1 MKSQLP
7 PNSNSSSQS
16 EESAL
21 RRLEQSAEP
30 TAAPQTAFKSKK
42 LFYGSLFLGAIALA
56 LLSPHFSGWYAYL
69 TELVGH
75 IQNPYH
81 QWLEQQN
88 TSDPFVLIPLAFVG
102 GLIASISPCILSLL
116 PVNLSYIGTLKI
128 TSRWAAFNKA
138 GLFVLGV
145 VTVFSLFGLF
155 ASFAAAVLVD
165 YRGYF
170 NVVVGAVILL
180 MGLSFAGVIHLP
192 LPQPKASVSAA
203 GPYGVGLTF
212 ALVSSPC
219 SSPVLF
225 AVIAAAAASGS
236 QLLSVITLMSYGL
249 GYTAVIFFASLY
261 AGLIKQSRTLLG
273 QSDWVIR
280 AGSAALILAGG
291 FYLIN
296 GIRWFL

>member
-1 MKSQLP
+1 MENSMP
-7 PNSNSSSQS
+7 PKKP
-16 EESAL
+16 
-21 RRLEQSAEP
+21 RKVP
-30 TAAPQTAFKSKK
+30 FTSKT
-42 LFYGSLFLGAIALA
+42 LFYGGLFLGAIALA
-56 LLSPHFSGWYAYL
+56 LISPHLSGWYLYL
-69 TELVGH
+69 TELVGY
-75 IQNPYH
+75 IQAPYQ

-88 TSDPFVLIPLAFVG
+88 LSNPIILVPLAFIG
-102 GLIASISPCILSLL
+102 GFIASISPCILSLL

-128 TSRWAAFNKA
+128 TSRRAAFAKA
-138 GLFVLGV
+138 GMFVLGV

-170 NVVVGAVILL
+170 NVVVGAIILL
-180 MGLSFAGVIHLP
+180 MGLSFAGIIHLS

-225 AVIAAAAASGS
+225 SVIAAAAATGS
-236 QLLSVITLMSYGL
+236 QWVSVVTLMSYGL
-249 GYTAVIFFASLY
+249 GYTAIIFFASLY
-261 AGLIKQSRTLLG
+261 TGLVKQSRVILG

-280 AGSAALILAGG
+280 VGSAALILAGG

-296 GIRWFL
+296 GIHWFL

>member
-1 MKSQLP
+1 MKSH
-7 PNSNSSSQS
+7 PNLKSSSLNGVNLTSQQQP
-16 EESAL
+16 
-21 RRLEQSAEP
+21 RLP
-30 TAAPQTAFKSKK
+30 RKFAFSSKTI
-42 LFYGSLFLGAIALA
+42 FYGVLFLGAIALVF
-56 LLSPHFSGWYAYL
+56 LSPHFSGWYTQL
-69 TELVGH
+69 TELVGQ
-75 IQNPYH
+75 IQNPYQ

-88 TSDPFVLIPLAFVG
+88 LGNPLVLVPLAFVG

-128 TSRWAAFNKA
+128 DSRRAAFNKA

-170 NVVVGAVILL
+170 NVVVGAIILL
-180 MGLSFAGVIHLP
+180 MGFSFAGLIHLP

-212 ALVSSPC
+212 ALISSPC

-225 AVIAAAAASGS
+225 AVIAAAAATNS
-236 QLLSVITLMSYGL
+236 QLVSVATLVSYGL
-249 GYTAVIFFASLY
+249 GYTAIIFFASLY
-261 AGLIKQSRTLLG
+261 AGLVKQSRVLLG

-280 AGSAALILAGG
+280 VGSAALILAGG
-291 FYLIN
+291 FYLVT
-296 GIRWFL
+296 GIHWFL

>member
-1 MKSQLP
+1 MKSNLDLVHQSVPEPLP
-7 PNSNSSSQS
+7 PRRKSPFSSK
-16 EESAL
+16 
-21 RRLEQSAEP
+21 
-30 TAAPQTAFKSKK
+30 T
-42 LFYGSLFLGAIALA
+42 LFYGSLFLGAIVLA
-56 LLSPHFSGWYAYL
+56 IASPHLSGWYTYL
-69 TELVGH
+69 TELVGQ
-75 IQNPYH
+75 IQTPYQ

-88 TSDPFVLIPLAFVG
+88 TSNPLVLIPLAFVG
-102 GLIASISPCILSLL
+102 GLLASISPCILSLL

-128 TSRWAAFNKA
+128 TSRRAAFTKA

-170 NVVVGAVILL
+170 NVVVGAIILL
-180 MGLSFAGVIHLP
+180 MGLSFAGFIHLP

-203 GPYGVGLTF
+203 GPYGIGLTF

-225 AVIAAAAASGS
+225 AVIAAAAATGS
-236 QLLSVITLMSYGL
+236 QLVSVATLVSYGL
-249 GYTAVIFFASLY
+249 GYTAIIFCASLY
-261 AGLIKQSRTLLG
+261 TGLVKQSRALLG

-291 FYLIN
+291 FYLVN
-296 GIRWFL
+296 GIHWFL

>member
-1 MKSQLP
+1 MKSERTAHETSLEMP
-7 PNSNSSSQS
+7 RT
-16 EESAL
+16 
-21 RRLEQSAEP
+21 RRKL
-30 TAAPQTAFKSKK
+30 AFTGKT
-42 LFYGSLFLGAIALA
+42 LFYGGLFLGAIALT
-56 LLSPHFSGWYAYL
+56 LISPHLSGWYLYL
-69 TELVGH
+69 TELVGQV
-75 IQNPYH
+75 QNPYH
-81 QWLEQQN
+81 QWLEEQN
-88 TSDPFVLIPLAFVG
+88 LSNPLVLIPLAFIG

-128 TSRWAAFNKA
+128 TSRRAAFAKA
-138 GLFVLGV
+138 GFFVLGV

-170 NVVVGAVILL
+170 HVVVGAIILV
-180 MGLSFAGVIHLP
+180 MGLSFAGLIHLP

-225 AVIAAAAASGS
+225 AAIAAAAATGS
-236 QLLSVITLMSYGL
+236 QLVSVATLVSYGL
-249 GYTAVIFFASLY
+249 GYTAIIFFASLY
-261 AGLIKQSRTLLG
+261 AGLVKQSRVLLG

-280 AGSAALILAGG
+280 VGSAALILAGG

-296 GIRWFL
+296 GIRWFF

>member
-1 MKSQLP
+1 MPPKKPRKLP
-7 PNSNSSSQS
+7 F
-16 EESAL
+16 
-21 RRLEQSAEP
+21 
-30 TAAPQTAFKSKK
+30 TSKT
-42 LFYGSLFLGAIALA
+42 LFYGGLFLGAIALA
-56 LLSPHFSGWYAYL
+56 FIAPHLSGLYLYL

-75 IQNPYH
+75 IQAPYQ

-88 TSDPFVLIPLAFVG
+88 LSNPIVLVPLAFVG

-128 TSRWAAFNKA
+128 TSRRAAFNKA

-170 NVVVGAVILL
+170 NVVVGAIILV
-180 MGLSFAGVIHLP
+180 MGLSFAGIIHLP

-203 GPYGVGLTF
+203 GPYGIGLTF

-225 AVIAAAAASGS
+225 AVIAAAAATGS
-236 QLLSVITLMSYGL
+236 QLISVVTLMSYGL

-261 AGLIKQSRTLLG
+261 AGLVKQSRVILG
-273 QSDWVIR
+273 KSDWVIR
-280 AGSAALILAGG
+280 VGSAALMLAGG
-291 FYLIN
+291 FYLIT
-296 GIRWFL
+296 GIHWFL

>member
-1 MKSQLP
+1 MKANRPFDSNSLQPVSPSPSDLP
-7 PNSNSSSQS
+7 PASRKKPFSSK
-16 EESAL
+16 
-21 RRLEQSAEP
+21 
-30 TAAPQTAFKSKK
+30 T
-42 LFYGSLFLGAIALA
+42 LFYGGLFLGAIVLA
-56 LLSPHFSGWYAYL
+56 LLSPHFSGWYIYL
-69 TELVGH
+69 TELVGQ
-75 IQNPYH
+75 IQTPYQ

-88 TSDPFVLIPLAFVG
+88 LSNPLVLVPLAFIG

-128 TSRWAAFNKA
+128 TSRRAAFAKA
-138 GLFVLGV
+138 SLFVLGV

-170 NVVVGAVILL
+170 NVVVGAIILV
-180 MGLSFAGVIHLP
+180 MGLSFAGIIHLP

-212 ALVSSPC
+212 ALISSPC

-225 AVIAAAAASGS
+225 AVIAAAAATGS
-236 QLLSVITLMSYGL
+236 QLVSVATLASYGL

-261 AGLIKQSRTLLG
+261 TGLVKQSRALLG

-280 AGSAALILAGG
+280 VGSAALILAGG
-291 FYLIN
+291 FYLFN
-296 GIRWFL
+296 GIHWFL

>member
-1 MKSQLP
+1 MKFNSPSKSTSLQLVESP
-7 PNSNSSSQS
+7 PKTTPK
-16 EESAL
+16 SAS
-21 RRLEQSAEP
+21 RRKLIGSAK
-30 TAAPQTAFKSKK
+30 T
-42 LFYGSLFLGAIALA
+42 LFYGGLFLGAIALT
-56 LLSPHFSGWYAYL
+56 LLAPHFPAWYAHL
-69 TELVGH
+69 TEFVGH
-75 IQNPYH
+75 IQAPYH

-88 TSDPFVLIPLAFVG
+88 LSNPVVLIPLAFVG

-128 TSRWAAFNKA
+128 TSRRAAFAKA

-170 NVVVGAVILL
+170 NVVVGAIILV
-180 MGLSFAGVIHLP
+180 MGLSFAGLIHLP

-203 GPYGVGLTF
+203 GPYGIGLTF
-212 ALVSSPC
+212 ALISSPC

-225 AVIAAAAASGS
+225 AVIAAAAATGS
-236 QLLSVITLMSYGL
+236 QVVSVATLASYGL

-261 AGLIKQSRTLLG
+261 TGLVKQTRMLLG

-280 AGSAALILAGG
+280 MGSAALILAGG
-291 FYLIN
+291 FYLVN
-296 GIRWFL
+296 GVQWFL

>member
-1 MKSQLP
+1 MKS
-7 PNSNSSSQS
+7 
-16 EESAL
+16 
-21 RRLEQSAEP
+21 EP
-30 TAAPQTAFKSKK
+30 TARKTALEIVNTMPDRFPMPSARRKFPFSGKT
-42 LFYGSLFLGAIALA
+42 LFYGGLFLGAIALT
-56 LLSPHFSGWYAYL
+56 LISPHFSHWYLHL

-75 IQNPYH
+75 VQNPYH

-88 TSDPFVLIPLAFVG
+88 LSNPLVLIPLAFIG

-128 TSRWAAFNKA
+128 TSRRAAFAKA

-170 NVVVGAVILL
+170 NVVVGAIILV
-180 MGLSFAGVIHLP
+180 MGLSFAGLIHLP

-212 ALVSSPC
+212 ALISSPC

-225 AVIAAAAASGS
+225 AVIAAAAATGS
-236 QLLSVITLMSYGL
+236 QLVSVATLVSYGL
-249 GYTAVIFFASLY
+249 GYTAIIFFASLY
-261 AGLIKQSRTLLG
+261 AGLIKQSRVLLG

-280 AGSAALILAGG
+280 VGSAALILAGG

-296 GIRWFL
+296 GIRWFF

>member
-1 MKSQLP
+1 MKSQQVDRSDSP
-7 PNSNSSSQS
+7 ENSSINLQ
-16 EESAL
+16 ES
-21 RRLEQSAEP
+21 P
-30 TAAPQTAFKSKK
+30 TDPTPRKFAFTSKT
-42 LFYGSLFLGAIALA
+42 LFWSVLFLGAIVLTFILPKFSAWYGNLA
-56 LLSPHFSGWYAYL
+56 EFFSN
-69 TELVGH
+69 
-75 IQNPYH
+75 IQNPYS

-88 TSDPFVLIPLAFVG
+88 TSNPLILMPLAFIG

-116 PVNLSYIGTLKI
+116 PVNLSYIGTLQI
-128 TSRWAAFNKA
+128 TSRRAAFAKA

-170 NVVVGAVILL
+170 NVVVGAIILV
-180 MGLSFAGVIHLP
+180 MGLSFAGLIHLP
-192 LPQPKASVSAA
+192 LPQPTASISIA

-225 AVIAAAAASGS
+225 AVIAAAAATGS
-236 QLLSVITLMSYGL
+236 QAFSVITLISYGF

-261 AGLIKQSRTLLG
+261 AGLIKQSRVLLG
-273 QSDWVIR
+273 RSDWVIR
-280 AGSAALILAGG
+280 AGSAALILAGF
-291 FYLIN
+291 FYLFN
-296 GIRWFL
+296 GIRWFF

>member
-1 MKSQLP
+1 MKSP
-7 PNSNSSSQS
+7 NTPNPNSAELVNTIP
-16 EESAL
+16 EELAMPRKL
-21 RRLEQSAEP
+21 
-30 TAAPQTAFKSKK
+30 AFTSKT

-56 LLSPHFSGWYAYL
+56 LISPHFSGWYAYL
-69 TELVGH
+69 TELVGY
-75 IQNPYH
+75 IQNPYQ

-88 TSDPFVLIPLAFVG
+88 TSDPLVLVPLAFIG

-116 PVNLSYIGTLKI
+116 PVNLSYIGTLQI
-128 TSRWAAFNKA
+128 TSRRAAFAKA

-170 NVVVGAVILL
+170 NVIVGAIILV
-180 MGLSFAGVIHLP
+180 MGLSFAGLIHLP
-192 LPQPKASVSAA
+192 LPQPKASMSAT

-225 AVIAAAAASGS
+225 AVIAAAAATGS
-236 QLLSVITLMSYGL
+236 QLISVVTLVSYGL
-249 GYTAVIFFASLY
+249 GYTAIIFFASLST
-261 AGLIKQSRTLLG
+261 GLIKQSRVLLG

-280 AGSAALILAGG
+280 VGSGALILAGG

-296 GIRWFL
+296 GIRWFF

>member
-1 MKSQLP
+1 MNSTQSGEAAMKSQP
-7 PNSNSSSQS
+7 SSNSPLLVNSM
-16 EESAL
+16 
-21 RRLEQSAEP
+21 
-30 TAAPQTAFKSKK
+30 PQNQPRKFLTSKT
-42 LFYGSLFLGAIALA
+42 LFYGGLFFGALGLAIV
-56 LLSPHFSGWYAYL
+56 SPHLSSWYLYL
-69 TELVGH
+69 TERVGH
-75 IQNPYH
+75 IQAPYQ

-88 TSDPFVLIPLAFVG
+88 LSNPLVLVPLAFVG

-116 PVNLSYIGTLKI
+116 PINLSYIGTLKI
-128 TSRWAAFNKA
+128 TSRRAAFNKA

-170 NVVVGAVILL
+170 NVVVGAIILL
-180 MGLSFAGVIHLP
+180 MGLSFAGMIHLP

-203 GPYGVGLTF
+203 GPYGIGLTF
-212 ALVSSPC
+212 ALISSPC

-225 AVIAAAAASGS
+225 AVIAAAAATGS
-236 QLLSVITLMSYGL
+236 QLISVVTLMSYGL
-249 GYTAVIFFASLY
+249 GYTALIFFASLY
-261 AGLIKQSRTLLG
+261 TGLVKQSRVILG

-280 AGSAALILAGG
+280 VGSAALMLAGG
-291 FYLIN
+291 FYLVN

>member
-1 MKSQLP
+1 MTSQPTPKLQP
-7 PNSNSSSQS
+7 LELNRSMPNKHLNKFPFRFKTCFYGGLFL
-16 EESAL
+16 SAIVL
-21 RRLEQSAEP
+21 VLI
-30 TAAPQTAFKSKK
+30 APQ
-42 LFYGSLFLGAIALA
+42 
-56 LLSPHFSGWYAYL
+56 FSGWYLYL
-69 TELVGH
+69 TEFVGQ
-75 IQNPYH
+75 IQAPYQ

-88 TSDPFVLIPLAFVG
+88 LSQPLVLVPLAFLG

-116 PVNLSYIGTLKI
+116 PVNLSYIGTLDI
-128 TSRWAAFNKA
+128 TSRRAAFQKA

-170 NVVVGAVILL
+170 NVGVGAIILV
-180 MGLSFAGVIHLP
+180 MGLSFAGLIHLP

-225 AVIAAAAASGS
+225 AVIAAAAATGS
-236 QLLSVITLMSYGL
+236 QLISVVTLISYGL
-249 GYTAVIFFASLY
+249 GYTAVIFCASLSM
-261 AGLIKQSRTLLG
+261 GLVKQSRAILG

-280 AGSAALILAGG
+280 LGSAALMLAGG
-291 FYLIN
+291 FYLVN
-296 GIRWFL
+296 GIQWFL

>member
-1 MKSQLP
+1 MKLDRIP
-7 PNSNSSSQS
+7 
-16 EESAL
+16 AKA
-21 RRLEQSAEP
+21 RF
-30 TAAPQTAFKSKK
+30 TSKTV
-42 LFYGSLFLGAIALA
+42 FYLGLALGALVLTLIAPH
-56 LLSPHFSGWYAYL
+56 LSAWYSNL
-69 TELVGH
+69 TELVG
-75 IQNPYH
+75 QWQTPYQ

-88 TSDPFVLIPLAFVG
+88 LSNPIVLVPLAFMG

-116 PVNLSYIGTLKI
+116 PVNLSYIGTLNI
-128 TSRWAAFNKA
+128 PSRRAALTKA

-170 NVVVGAVILL
+170 NVVVGAIILV
-180 MGLSFAGVIHLP
+180 MGLSFAGLFHLS
-192 LPQPKASVSAA
+192 LPQPKASLSAA

-212 ALVSSPC
+212 AFVSSPC

-225 AVIAAAAASGS
+225 SVIAAAAATGS
-236 QLLSVITLMSYGL
+236 QFVSVATLVSYGL

-261 AGLIKQSRTLLG
+261 TGLIKQSRSMLG
-273 QSDWVIR
+273 KSDWVIR
-280 AGSAALILAGG
+280 IGSAALILAGG

-296 GIRWFL
+296 GIYWFLSL